1 MVVLKI
7 LNGSDR
13 IVCIRVHWNHPDLS
27 GCAPRVWGAGSCFSV
42 DIFVIRIQPIA
53 K

>member
-7 LNGSDR
+7 LNHSDR
-13 IVCIRVHWNHPDLS
+13 IVCIGSQWNHPDLS
-27 GCAPRVWGAGSCFSV
+27 GCAPRVGFGWA
-42 DIFVIRIQPIA
+42 VIR